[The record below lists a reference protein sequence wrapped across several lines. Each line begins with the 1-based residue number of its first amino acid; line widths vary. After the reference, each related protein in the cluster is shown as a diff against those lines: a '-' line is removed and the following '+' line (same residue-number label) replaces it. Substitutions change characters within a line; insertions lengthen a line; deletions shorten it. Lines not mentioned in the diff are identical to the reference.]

1 MIAQCLALLITKA
14 FMVSVCMCGCCRRL
28 TLTTDS
34 VMVWLKRRPYTRKYI
49 FILLKYMNWLF
60 SFLQAISVYGI
71 LSADQLVL
79 GLARQKS
86 EGSATELCCEQD

>member
-1 MIAQCLALLITKA
+1 
-14 FMVSVCMCGCCRRL
+14 
-28 TLTTDS
+28 
-34 VMVWLKRRPYTRKYI
+34 MVWLKRRPYTSKYNI

-79 GLARQKS
+79 GLAQQKS

>member
-1 MIAQCLALLITKA
+1 
-14 FMVSVCMCGCCRRL
+14 
-28 TLTTDS
+28 
-34 VMVWLKRRPYTRKYI
+34 MVWLKRMPYTSKYNI

-86 EGSATELCCEQD
+86 EGSATVPPSCAVNKIRNYFPSASYAGFKYPHI